1 MSILGKFMKFIFF
14 QEKISEFHLLIQ
26 FKLLIVIIYQ
36 KIKYKKNRKYLI
48 KI

>member
-1 MSILGKFMKFIFF
+1 MKFFFF

-26 FKLLIVIIYQ
+26 FKLIIVIFYQ